1 MTEIDL
7 DELREELLQCR
18 RCGICRN
25 AVYEA
30 KGFDGIC
37 PVWKNSAGFETNFM
51 RGKIQVA
58 LALLDGK
65 LEKSAENAESLFDC
79 TLCGNCTQICAS
91 EFDPAH
97 TLEQVREVLNEIPN
111 EVRDK
116 ITQKIMSNNNPY
128 VEDNKTKRDWVA
140 ELGFEVPTKA
150 ETLYYVGCTAG
161 IKLPEV
167 AKAIAK
173 ILKAAEVDFAILE
186 DEPCCGSVL
195 IRTGKVEEAK
205 ACAEKVVKAIQDSGA
220 RRVIAS
226 CAGCL
231 KTLKA
236 DYPERFGIDLPEVQH
251 VIDYV
256 LELINEG
263 RIGLKSPGEEV
274 KVTYHDPCHLGRELG
289 IYQSPRDLLNALP
302 GVKLVEMETNRETA
316 MCCGAG
322 GGLKSYDN
330 ERAKKIGADRVTN
343 AELTGAE
350 VLSTACPFCEL
361 NLEAGRMENDSKIKV
376 VDILQ
381 LLAERIL

>member
-1 MTEIDL
+1 LTEIDL
-7 DELREELLQCR
+7 EELREELLQCR

-58 LALLDGK
+58 LALLDGQ

-111 EVRDK
+111 DVRDK
-116 ITQKIMSNNNPY
+116 ITQKIMSNDNPY
-128 VEDNKTKRDWVA
+128 VQDNKTKRDWIS

-150 ETLYYVGCTAG
+150 EILYYVGCTAG

-167 AKAIAK
+167 AKAIAR
-173 ILKAAEVDFAILE
+173 ILKAADVNFAIID

-195 IRTGKVEEAK
+195 IRTGQVEEAK
-205 ACAEKVVKAIQDSGA
+205 ICAKKVSRAIQDSGA
-220 RRVIAS
+220 TRVIAS

-236 DYPERFGIDLPEVQH
+236 DYPDRFGIELPEVQH

-256 LELINEG
+256 LELIKEG
-263 RIGLKSPGEEV
+263 RIDPKSQGEEV

-289 IYQSPRDLLNALP
+289 IYQSPRDLLNKIP
-302 GVKLVEMETNRETA
+302 GVKLVEIETNRETA

-330 ERAKKIGADRVTN
+330 ELAKKIGADRVKN

-350 VLSTACPFCEL
+350 ILSTACPFCEL
-361 NLEAGRMENDSKIKV
+361 NLESGRKENKSKIKV
-376 VDILQ
+376 IDILE
-381 LLAERIL
+381 LLAERV

>member
-18 RCGICRN
+18 KCGVCRN

-58 LALLDGK
+58 LALLDGQ

-97 TLEQVREVLNEIPN
+97 SLEKVREVLNEIPN

-116 ITQKIMSNNNPY
+116 ITQKIMDFSNPY
-128 VEDNKTKRDWVA
+128 VQDNRTKRDWVG

-150 ETLYYVGCTAG
+150 ETLYYTGCTAG
-161 IKLPEV
+161 IKLPES

-173 ILKAAEVDFAILE
+173 ILKAANVDFAILE

-195 IRTGKVEEAK
+195 LRTGQVEHAK
-205 ACAEKVVKAIQDSGA
+205 ACAEKVAKSIRESGA
-220 RRVIAS
+220 ERVIVS

-231 KTLKA
+231 KTIMA
-236 DYPERFGIDLPEVQH
+236 DYPERFGIELPQVQH

-256 LELINEG
+256 LELLE
-263 RIGLKSPGEEV
+263 IGKIKLKSREQEV

-289 IYQSPRDLLNALP
+289 VYQSPRDLLNALS
-302 GVKLVEMETNRETA
+302 GIKLVEMETNRETA

-322 GGLKSYDN
+322 GGLKSYDS
-330 ERAKKIGADRVTN
+330 ELAKKIGADRVAN

-350 VLSTACPFCEL
+350 ILSTACPFCEL
-361 NLEAGRMENDSKIKV
+361 NLESGRLDNESKIRV
-376 VDILQ
+376 VDVLE
-381 LLAERIL
+381 LLAEWL

>member
-1 MTEIDL
+1 LTEIDL

-37 PVWKNSAGFETNFM
+37 PVWKNSAGFETDFM

-58 LALLDGK
+58 LALLDGT
-65 LEKSAENAESLFDC
+65 LEKSSENAESLFDC

-111 EVRDK
+111 EIRDK
-116 ITQKIMSNNNPY
+116 ITQKIANNNNPY
-128 VEDNKTKRDWVA
+128 VKDNVTKRAWVS
-140 ELGFEVPTKA
+140 ELGFEIPAKA
-150 ETLYYVGCTAG
+150 DILYYIGCTAG

-173 ILKAAEVDFAILE
+173 ILKAADVEFAVLE

-195 IRTGKVEEAK
+195 LRTGQVDEAK
-205 ACAEKVVKAIQDSGA
+205 TCAKKVATAIRNSGAKKVV
-220 RRVIAS
+220 VS

-231 KTLKA
+231 KTLMA
-236 DYPERFGIDLPEVQH
+236 DYPERFGIELPQVGH

-256 LELINEG
+256 LDLLHEG
-263 RIGLKSPGEEV
+263 KIKLKSQEEDV

-289 IYQSPRDLLNALP
+289 IYESPRYLLTALP
-302 GVKLVEMETNRETA
+302 GINLVEMETNRETA

-322 GGLKSYDN
+322 GGLKSYNSDL
-330 ERAKKIGADRVTN
+330 AKKIGADRVMD

-361 NLEAGRMENDSKIKV
+361 NLESGRLKNNSKIRV
-376 VDILQ
+376 VDVLE
-381 LLAERIL
+381 LLAERL